1 MKKPHLILRRLLLL
15 LTAALPLNGAEPA
28 RERLSFDQGWL
39 FHQGDIPFP
48 EVKGHQ
54 ASYQNAKAG
63 APSGAVAQAFD
74 DASLVAPFPPGNTKR
89 SVPILFESDADK
101 PVGFTAPVAVVPAAP
116 KAFNAQ
122 GEMVGEVTAHSAL
135 LQSRLTAIPGP
146 ALDADSDIPG
156 IAGKARFEW
165 SVDGNFENSQLTP
178 SIEAQ
183 AESDFIIRSRLAD
196 LQPGA
201 RYFYRLVFEDGRK
214 GATRSFKT
222 LDPKARTVSFTIGSC
237 MNYLA
242 FTTGISNGGGPV
254 TASEE
259 DKQLGFPAFA
269 AMQKLKPDFFI
280 GAGDVVYY
288 SFPLEAPAKTLP
300 AMRKKWHEQFRFPRM
315 VDFFA
320 NTPAY
325 WLKDD
330 HDFRF
335 DDADQSGD
343 KPPLASTGMSLFR
356 EQMPIHPAG
365 EQTTPNYRTHR
376 ISKDVQLWFLEGR
389 DHRSHNKS
397 PAGPAKSLWGAEQ
410 RQWLEHTLAT
420 SEAKWKILVSPTP
433 MVGPDRASKS
443 DNHTNPAGFR
453 TEADSFFEWLKKK
466 DIKNVLILC
475 GDRHWQY
482 HSIHPTGVEEFSVGA
497 LNDENS
503 IAGIK
508 PGDPKSTDPGSEI
521 KQPFL
526 YDEPSGGFV
535 HVMANPDSTLRIAFF
550 DDTGRPVHL
559 VDKQPYR

>member
-1 MKKPHLILRRLLLL
+1 MKKPHLILRSLLLL
-15 LTAALPLNGAEPA
+15 LIAALSLNGAEPA
-28 RERLSFDQGWL
+28 SQRLSFDQGWL

-63 APSGAVAQAFD
+63 AASGAVAQAFD
-74 DASLVAPFPPGNTKR
+74 DASLVAPFPSGNTKR
-89 SVPILFESDADK
+89 SVRILFESDVAK
-101 PVGFTAPVAVVPAAP
+101 PVGFTAPVSVVPSVP
-116 KAFNAQ
+116 TAFNAQ

-135 LQSRLTAIPGP
+135 LQSRFTAIPGP
-146 ALDADSDIPG
+146 DLDATGDIPG

-165 SVDGNFENSQLTP
+165 SEDGNFAKSQLTQ

-183 AESDFIIRSRLAD
+183 AESDFIIRARLAD

-222 LDPKARTVSFTIGSC
+222 LDPEARSVSFMVGSC

-259 DKQLGFPAFA
+259 DKQLGYPAFA

-288 SFPLEAPAKTLP
+288 SYPLEAPAKTLP

-315 VDFFA
+315 VEFFG
-320 NTPAY
+320 NSPAY
-325 WLKDD
+325 WIKDD

-343 KPPLASTGMSLFR
+343 KPPLASIGMSLFR

-365 EQTTPNYRTHR
+365 DQTTPNYRTHR

-389 DHRSHNKS
+389 DHRSDNKS
-397 PAGPAKSLWGAEQ
+397 PDGPEKSLWGAEQ
-410 RQWLEHTLAT
+410 RQWLERTLAA
-420 SEAKWKILVSPTP
+420 SDAKWKILISPTP

-453 TEADSFFEWLKKK
+453 AEADSFFDWLKKK

-482 HSIHPTGVEEFSVGA
+482 HSIHPSGVEEFSVGA

-508 PGDPKSTDPGSEI
+508 PGDPKSTDPQGLL

-526 YDEPSGGFV
+526 YAEPSGGFV
-535 HVMANPDSTLRIAFF
+535 QVTAGPDSSLHIAFR
-550 DDTGRPVHL
+550 DDTGRLVHKIE
-559 VDKQPYR
+559 KQP